1 MDANKNNTPF
11 VAFMFLFLFF
21 LLNKELQVFIKKSPV
36 DSENLFSPS
45 KVLWSLIHFKS
56 KGPPVVEKE
65 WT

>member
-36 DSENLFSPS
+36 DWKFIQSSQ
-45 KVLWSLIHFKS
+45 SLVISHPF
-56 KGPPVVEKE
+56 
-65 WT
+65 

>member
-36 DSENLFSPS
+36 DSENLFSPP
-45 KVLWSLIHFKS
+45 KVL
-56 KGPPVVEKE
+56 
-65 WT
+65 